1 VDKVSKGQR
10 QGKAVKEKR
19 GFGSIRQSRSGRLEA
34 RYTGPDGQVHT
45 AGQTFKTRQLAERF
59 LALMQAEI
67 NKGGWVDAKAGKV
80 TLADYAREWLDRRT
94 DLRPTTRAKYAH
106 LLNRHI
112 LPALGTTALGRIM
125 PSAVRA
131 WYLTLRG
138 KHPTTADD
146 AYRLLRAVLAT
157 AVADDVLAVSPCKVK
172 GAGQVRSPERP
183 TASVAELGA
192 AVAAAPERYRLALL
206 LPAWCQLRRGEVLGL
221 QRRDVDLLHATVRVE
236 RAWTAPMGGAPVLGS
251 PKTEKGT
258 RTLTVPANVVPALA
272 DHLARF
278 TGPEPSDWLFGGE
291 DGQPI
296 SPRTLN
302 RVWATA
308 RRSIGRPDLHL
319 HDLRHSGLTWAAAT
333 GASVAELMRRGGHA
347 TPGAALRYQHATE
360 DRDAAMAAALAAMD
374 RKAPVV
380 SLDGT
385 VSGAGLARPGE
396 NQVP

>member
-1 VDKVSKGQR
+1 MDKGNKPVR

-19 GFGSIRQSRSGRLEA
+19 GFGSIRQSRSGRWEA
-34 RYTGPDGQVHT
+34 RYTGPDGQPHT
-45 AGQTFKTRQLAERF
+45 AGQSFRRKQLAERF
-59 LALMQAEI
+59 LSLVQAEI

-112 LPALGTTALGRIM
+112 LPALGTTALGRLM
-125 PSAVRA
+125 PSAVRT
-131 WYLTLRG
+131 WYLALRG

-192 AVAAAPERYRLALL
+192 AVATAPERYRLALL

-258 RTLTVPANVVPALA
+258 RSLAVPGNVVPALA

-278 TGPEPSDWLFGGE
+278 TGPAPDAWLFATNTGTAL
-291 DGQPI
+291 
-296 SPRTLN
+296 SPRNLT
-302 RVWATA
+302 RVWVEA
-308 RRSIGRPDLHL
+308 RRAIGRPDLTL

-360 DRDAAMAAALAAMD
+360 DRDAAMATALAAMG

-385 VSGAGLARPGE
+385 ASGAGLARDP
-396 NQVP
+396 